1 MRSFDY
7 SLPSNLVHHLM
18 VRIHTEL
25 QSQPLKHAPYRP
37 QARLPRLGKLARR
50 HTFGERAQGAKLNRR
65 KRAVLCAAIT
75 IAPPHFARIGPV
87 AYPRSRIHFAISSF
101 LIFTTSTG
109 DLTGV
114 LATAA
119 LPAAVHSLRSLACLA
134 SSAKADRATKASS
147 NMVSFMIFY
156 PLRLT

>member
-1 MRSFDY
+1 
-7 SLPSNLVHHLM
+7 M
-18 VRIHTEL
+18 VRIHAEL
-25 QSQPLKHAPYRP
+25 QPQPLKHATDRT
-37 QARLPRLGKLARR
+37 QARAPCIGKLARS
-50 HTFGERAQGAKLNRR
+50 HTLRERPQGANLNRR
-65 KRAVLCAAIT
+65 KRAILNAAIP

-87 AYPRSRIHFAISSF
+87 AYPLRRIHFAISSF
-101 LIFTTSTG
+101 LTFTTSMG

-119 LPAAVHSLRSLACLA
+119 LPAAAHSLRSLACLA

-156 PLRLT
+156 PL